1 MDDQHI
7 QVCPPSPPST
17 IAYARPTFSDDLLIV
32 EWSKAYGPDFY
43 EMKRRE
49 IFATPSPAKW

>member
-1 MDDQHI
+1 
-7 QVCPPSPPST
+7 
-17 IAYARPTFSDDLLIV
+17 LIM

-43 EMKRRE
+43 EMKQRE